1 MAAACIREY
10 ADVAVTWGGKVV
22 QAGAE
27 PALADQAVTTGAG
40 SVEKTLSANTRM
52 IAVSTAAAQAH
63 CIAFSPTP
71 GAAATATTNNL
82 RLPANNVFFFGVRPG
97 DHVALIDVA

>member
-1 MAAACIREY
+1 MAVACIREY
-10 ADVAVTWGGKVV
+10 ADIAVTWGGKYV

-27 PALADQAVTTGAG
+27 PALADQSVTTSGVSA
-40 SVEKTLSANTRM
+40 EKTLGSNTRM

-63 CIAFSPTP
+63 CIAFSATP
-71 GAAATATTNNL
+71 GAAVTATTSNL
-82 RLPANNVFFFGVRPG
+82 RLPANSLFFFGVRPG